1 MTCGDDPD
9 RWTVAG
15 RPSRGS
21 GIAHFDGGFAAFLR
35 AFVWD
40 TVEMPFI
47 AEAEGGIPVPF
58 EPDTGEWLG
67 GDAGLRLEAYGRF
80 ASA

>member
-1 MTCGDDPD
+1 MTT
-9 RWTVAG
+9 RTAG
-15 RPSRGS
+15 PSRAARAGGPAS
-21 GIAHFDGGFAAFLR
+21 PTSTGGFAAFLR